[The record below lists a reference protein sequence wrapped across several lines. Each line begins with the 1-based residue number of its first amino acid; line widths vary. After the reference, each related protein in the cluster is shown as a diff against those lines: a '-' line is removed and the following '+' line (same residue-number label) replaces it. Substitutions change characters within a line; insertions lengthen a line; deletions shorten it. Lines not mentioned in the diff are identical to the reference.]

1 VAIRSLTPAFRPGLI
16 GKKVKTL
23 QWALAQI
30 NRNVMMGSWK
40 DIDVKILRAKAHR
53 FLTGLSD
60 CHVADELHTISN
72 IRAFLY

>member
-1 VAIRSLTPAFRPGLI
+1 
-16 GKKVKTL
+16 
-23 QWALAQI
+23 
-30 NRNVMMGSWK
+30 MMGSWK